1 MIHKHKRIID
11 SITVDSEQIHSISR
25 LSTSIHPSSSSSIPL
40 SHITIP
46 SILSPADLSF
56 EWIDKDR
63 RPHAFSIELS
73 MENGLEIKKLKCF
86 EVEGIVMDYYLREE
100 AHTHTIQIQLDS
112 SDIDHIKS
120 IVHMAPCHIEA
131 GYRWP
136 FHGNIAKFTSK
147 DSKDKLTRDF
157 ESILDGRGIQDLK
170 NYTGNLGDL
179 MVDDVM
185 CKVLCRPYQGS
196 RCEQGVK

>member
-1 MIHKHKRIID
+1 
-11 SITVDSEQIHSISR
+11 
-25 LSTSIHPSSSSSIPL
+25 
-40 SHITIP
+40 
-46 SILSPADLSF
+46 
-56 EWIDKDR
+56 
-63 RPHAFSIELS
+63 

-100 AHTHTIQIQLDS
+100 AYAHTIQVQLDS

-120 IVHMAPCHIEA
+120 IVRMASRHIEA

-136 FHGNIAKFTSK
+136 FEDNIARFMSK

-157 ESILDGRGIQDLK
+157 EPILDGRGIQDLK

-179 MVDDVM
+179 TVDDM
-185 CKVLCRPYQGS
+185 M
-196 RCEQGVK
+196 EGVKISIEYSSILYDGKKSRGNDDGFPPGYTFKLYSIIILGMIDRPILDISSPSKRRKLNYS